1 MIIAAAQFTSEPGSV
16 EANARRMAADV
27 REAAG
32 HGARITTF
40 AELALTGYELEL
52 LTKNPSLLVTPD
64 DPRLEP
70 IRAACRETSTAAV
83 VNCAASPSNSAD
95 GPSGNLPTITSFV
108 FGQDGGLLTRYDK
121 QHLYE
126 AEGEIFSPGT
136 GDGRFELD
144 GVRFALATC
153 FDNHFPELAERAA
166 RDKCQ
171 IYLASSLYWKGNGE
185 RERTAVYPSLAKD
198 HGLYVAL
205 ANHVGRSGPYDGCG
219 LSAVWAPDGTTMA
232 EAAPDRPGSALAD
245 VLTQ

>member
-1 MIIAAAQFTSEPGSV
+1 MIVAAAQFTSEPGSV

-32 HGARITTF
+32 RGARITVF
-40 AELALTGYELEL
+40 PELALTGYELEL
-52 LTKNPSLLVTPD
+52 LTKDPSLLVTPE

-83 VNCAASPSNSAD
+83 VNCAAPTHGAA
-95 GPSGNLPTITSFV
+95 LPAITSFV
-108 FGQDGGLLTRYDK
+108 FGQDGALLTRYDK

-126 AEGEIFSPGT
+126 AESEVFSPGT

-153 FDNHFPELAERAA
+153 FDNHFPELAKRAA
-166 RDKCQ
+166 ADKCE

-205 ANHVGRSGPYDGCG
+205 ANHVGRSGPYVGCG
-219 LSAVWAPDGTTMA
+219 LSAVWAPDGTTTA
-232 EAAPDRPGSALAD
+232 EAATDRPGLALAD
-245 VLTQ
+245 VLTR